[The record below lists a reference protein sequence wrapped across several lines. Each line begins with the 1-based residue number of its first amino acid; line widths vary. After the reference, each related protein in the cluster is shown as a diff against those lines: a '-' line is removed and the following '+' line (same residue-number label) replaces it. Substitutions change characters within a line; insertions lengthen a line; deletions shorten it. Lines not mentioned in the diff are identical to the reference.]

1 MEDKLRAYM
10 DDVFQNIKPTKKS
23 IEMKEEILQ
32 NLIDKYN
39 DLLNE
44 GKTPEAA
51 YNIAIAS
58 IGDMDELLAGFN
70 EDVNNQR
77 FLHEE
82 SEAARKKSAL
92 LVSIAVMLYIVSVI
106 PPIIFSY
113 VSDRGFFGEVLGPCF
128 MFILIASATG
138 IIIYNSMSKPR
149 YRKIDDTIVEEFK
162 EWQSNNNANL
172 RALKSIKS
180 AVWSVITLLYLV
192 ISFTTGAWHITWI
205 IFLLG
210 VAIQKII
217 QAVFELRK
225 QG

>member
-10 DDVFQNIKPTKKS
+10 DEVFQNIKPTKKS
-23 IEMKEEILQ
+23 VEMKEEILQ

-44 GKTPEAA
+44 GKAPEAA

-58 IGDMDELLAGFN
+58 LGDMDELLEGFN
-70 EDVNNQR
+70 DSNNQQY
-77 FLHEE
+77 LHKE
-82 SEAARKKSAL
+82 SEAARKKSAML
-92 LVSIAVMLYIVSVI
+92 ISIAVMLYIVSVI

-128 MFILIASATG
+128 MFILIAAATG
-138 IIIYNSMSKPR
+138 LIIYNNMSKPR
-149 YRKIDDTIVEEFK
+149 YQKVDDTIVEEFK
-162 EWQSNNNANL
+162 EWQSHNDASI
-172 RALKSIKS
+172 RAMKSIKS
-180 AVWSVITLLYLV
+180 AIWSVITLIYIV
-192 ISFTTGAWHITWI
+192 ISFTTGAWHITWV
-205 IFLLG
+205 IFLIG
-210 VAIQKII
+210 VAIQKIL